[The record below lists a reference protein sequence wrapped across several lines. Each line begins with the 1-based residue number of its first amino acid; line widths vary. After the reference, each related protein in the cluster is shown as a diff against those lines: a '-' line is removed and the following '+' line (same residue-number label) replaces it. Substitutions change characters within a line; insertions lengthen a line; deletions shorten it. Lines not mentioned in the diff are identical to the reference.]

1 MIGPPGPTGSIV
13 RLDGSLLTHL
23 NPFLLAICLKGPAG
37 QPGPQGTA
45 GPTGAKGE
53 QGQTGASGVI
63 GLPGPKGANG
73 DQGLVGV
80 TGPTGPAVSLHYSLT
95 RLIWKAVSL
104 QSLFPPSF
112 IPGSTRCSR
121 NTWYQWR
128 SRSKCESSPPPLPS
142 SHLLHIATEQVHNF
156 SYPLRV
162 RLDPQGPLDLLVHLV
177 HL

>member
-104 QSLFPPSF
+104 QPLSL
-112 IPGSTRCSR
+112 
-121 NTWYQWR
+121 
-128 SRSKCESSPPPLPS
+128 LPS
-142 SHLLHIATEQVHNF
+142 SQGAPGAPGTPGTSGDPGPNVRA
-156 SYPLRV
+156 PL
-162 RLDPQGPLDLLVHLV
+162 PPSPH
-177 HL
+177 HTSCT